1 MERETSRSQQSA
13 VPLSKFGSRV
23 LLQGRY
29 SPVMLIRLLDTG
41 SVSLDKGRPRD
52 SVHVH
57 LVHLV
62 LGATLSSLC
71 IACLLYLFFF
81 FFPSLCSIPVN
92 LCHHLPLCSLFPLL
106 HGICGGQQSVCLR
119 VLRNLATRSSH
130 ATLFFSFFSVCNSPN
145 NTPSLPRSVSP
156 HLNQWQPPSSEKG
169 PEKLQE

>member
-1 MERETSRSQQSA
+1 MHLQTKMERETSRSQPSA
-13 VPLSKFGSRV
+13 VPLSMFGSRV

-29 SPVMLIRLLDTG
+29 CPMMLIWLLDTG
-41 SVSLDKGRPRD
+41 SASLDKRRPRD

-62 LGATLSSLC
+62 LGAALSSPC
-71 IACLLYLFFF
+71 IACLLYLFFSF
-81 FFPSLCSIPVN
+81 RPSLCSIPVN

-130 ATLFFSFFSVCNSPN
+130 VTLFFFIISLSVMV
-145 NTPSLPRSVSP
+145 LM
-156 HLNQWQPPSSEKG
+156 
-169 PEKLQE
+169 